1 MMKEERCGSEAGH
14 AEPIM
19 IRAYNDGHKGATA
32 FFRNRPFLATFFSAL
47 KPVCKGRI
55 RILVH
60 ASSVGAEPYS
70 LALWWLHRIRS
81 GWPGKVEI
89 DIAATDIDSGF
100 LAFAQQA
107 SYPETLLAGMSV
119 EEQSW
124 FEKRDE
130 KLIVPAEARGLVRF
144 LAPMSFVDGDPG
156 EVFDA
161 VLVMNAL
168 TYVSA
173 ADQALALNQWAGYT
187 RHVLA
192 TTAFYPDSIMSDLVR
207 SGFVPCMENH
217 RQIHEAWGD
226 RLAKEPVPPDS
237 PEYSW
242 RLPPYDTPAADYAY
256 RYGTVFLRIDGQ
268 KDNTALSL

>member
-1 MMKEERCGSEAGH
+1 MRVGQVGQNDKFAD
-14 AEPIM
+14 PIM

-32 FFRNRPFLATFFSAL
+32 FFRNRPFLDTFFSTLRSRCA
-47 KPVCKGRI
+47 GRI
-55 RILVH
+55 KILVH

-70 LALWWLHRIRS
+70 LAQWWLNRVLPRCNE
-81 GWPGKVEI
+81 GWDI

-100 LAFAQQA
+100 LAFSQQA
-107 SYPETLLAGMSV
+107 SYPHGLLAGMTE

-124 FEKRDE
+124 FEKKE
-130 KLIVPAEARGLVRF
+130 GQIVVPSRARNLVRF
-144 LAPMSFVDGDPG
+144 LQPMSFVDGDPR

-173 ADQALALNQWAGYT
+173 ADQSSSFDRWVSYA

-192 TTAFYPDSIMSDLVR
+192 VTAFHPDSILDDLVR
-207 SGFVPCMENH
+207 SGFAPCMENH

-226 RLAKEPVPPDS
+226 RLVKEPVAPDS
-237 PEYSW
+237 ADYSW
-242 RLPPYDTPAADYAY
+242 RLPPYDTAISDYAY
-256 RYGTVFLRIDGQ
+256 RYGSVFLRENANAGV
-268 KDNTALSL
+268 L

>member
-1 MMKEERCGSEAGH
+1 MKEEPCRSEAVS
-14 AEPIM
+14 AEPMM

-32 FFRNRPFLATFFSAL
+32 FFRNRPFLETFFFAL
-47 KPVCKGRI
+47 KPVCQGRI
-55 RILVH
+55 KILVH

-70 LALWWLHRIRS
+70 LALWWLHRVRS
-81 GWPGKVEI
+81 GWPGEVDI

-107 SYPETLLAGMSV
+107 TYPDALLAGMSA

-124 FEKRDE
+124 FDTSDG
-130 KLIVPAEARGLVRF
+130 KLVVPVEARRLVRF
-144 LAPMSFVDGDPG
+144 LEPMSFVDGDPG

-173 ADQALALNQWAGYT
+173 ADQALALSRWAGYT

-192 TTAFYPDSIMSDLVR
+192 VTAFHPDSIMSDLVR
-207 SGFVPCMENH
+207 SGFVPCTEKH

-256 RYGTVFLRIDGQ
+256 RYGSVFLRTDGM
-268 KDNTALSL
+268 SSVP

>member
-1 MMKEERCGSEAGH
+1 MVNEELCRPEALC

-32 FFRNRPFLATFFSAL
+32 FFRNRPFLETLFSAL

-55 RILVH
+55 KILVH

-70 LALWWLHRIRS
+70 LALWWLHRARS
-81 GWPGKVEI
+81 GWLGEVDI
-89 DIAATDIDSGF
+89 DIAATDIDAGF

-107 SYPETLLAGMSV
+107 TYPDALLAGMTA

-124 FEKRDE
+124 LDTSDG
-130 KLIVPAEARGLVRF
+130 KLVVPAEARCLVRF

-173 ADQALALNQWAGYT
+173 ADQTLALSRWAAYT

-192 TTAFYPDSIMSDLVR
+192 ITAFHPDSIMSDLLS
-207 SGFVPCMENH
+207 SGFTPCMENH

-226 RLAKEPVPPDS
+226 RLTKAPVPPDS
-237 PEYSW
+237 PDFSW
-242 RLPPYDTPAADYAY
+242 RLPPYDTPAADYTY
-256 RYGTVFLRIDGQ
+256 RYGTVFLRTDEMSGMP
-268 KDNTALSL
+268 